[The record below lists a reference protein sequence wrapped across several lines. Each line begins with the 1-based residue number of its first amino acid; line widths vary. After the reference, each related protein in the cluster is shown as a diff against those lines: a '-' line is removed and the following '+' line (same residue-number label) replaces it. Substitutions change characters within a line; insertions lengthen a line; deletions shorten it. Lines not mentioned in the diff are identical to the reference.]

1 VICIKKIH
9 TSIVSA
15 GHPANIDLKGDAF
28 RKSNKAFQCM
38 GKGLRKVGLATV
50 NHYPPIKDTD
60 LAKMY
65 TLFASNPDDAQ
76 LLQYKVSQHF
86 IFYIQVK

>member
-1 VICIKKIH
+1 
-9 TSIVSA
+9 
-15 GHPANIDLKGDAF
+15 
-28 RKSNKAFQCM
+28 M
-38 GKGLRKVGLATV
+38 GKELKNRGLAAV

-76 LLQYKVSQHF
+76 LLQYKVSQSF
-86 IFYIQVK
+86 IF